1 MTTRTPRPCVPV
13 AVRCEDGHVK
23 RAERE
28 QTSVLPSDSRC
39 GLCGAGLLLVA
50 SRRLRRGLAWLNPLW
65 DPATMT
71 HEVCPSCGARLE
83 VH

>member
-1 MTTRTPRPCVPV
+1 MAIVVLRQD
-13 AVRCEDGHVK
+13 EHVK
-23 RAERE
+23 SVERQ

-50 SRRLRRGLAWLNPLW
+50 SRRVRRGLAWLNPLW
-65 DPATMT
+65 DPVPMT
-71 HEVCPSCGARLE
+71 HEVCPSCGARME